1 MRKGVRTLQPETDS
15 FELNN
20 FLAIY
25 PHPPTLPC
33 GWEGGRGYISKGVI
47 EE

>member
-25 PHPPTLPC
+25 PHPPLRVG
-33 GWEGGRGYISKGVI
+33 GWGYISKGVI